1 MISLD
6 QVLLLQQKV
15 ESAVAKIA
23 ELNQTVA
30 QKEAENAA
38 LRSKC
43 VELTNAL
50 SAKTEQFSSF
60 QTDQTKIEEG
70 ILKALERLNAVESTV
85 LSVAAQANHAPAA
98 NAGVTTQAAQVVPQ
112 PASTPQDVAEQAVSP
127 DMTVEQALEASP
139 VQLAAAENAETL
151 TEASDADAEAA
162 FDEDAITPD
171 ISFDDATPSPEQPDD
186 SSQGQFEIF

>member
-15 ESAVAKIA
+15 ESAVTRIA
-23 ELNQTVA
+23 ELNQAVA
-30 QKEAENAA
+30 HKDAEIAA

-60 QTDQTKIEEG
+60 QTDQSKIEEG

-85 LSVAAQANHAPAA
+85 LSVAAQAAQPAA
-98 NAGVTTQAAQVVPQ
+98 QTA
-112 PASTPQDVAEQAVSP
+112 AEQPLPAPEV
-127 DMTVEQALEASP
+127 
-139 VQLAAAENAETL
+139 
-151 TEASDADAEAA
+151 SDAPHITEEQPVMQPPAEETISAIDEGAEMA
-162 FDEDAITPD
+162 FDEGVSITPD
-171 ISFDDATPSPEQPDD
+171 ISFDDANPSPAQPDGT
-186 SSQGQFEIF
+186 SQGQFDIF